1 MAERQAKQEAKE
13 KQMLREQNIAAKGGS
28 STLKKPIRPGSQT
41 LGGQPNRPGTAQV
54 PRRKSSAVPGA
65 VKTQAY
71 SDYEKFKNEY
81 ELDVVFTINK
91 DLEESAQQEKL
102 AEMNYN

>member
-1 MAERQAKQEAKE
+1 MAERQAKQEVKE

-41 LGGQPNRPGTAQV
+41 LGAPNRPGTAQV

-71 SDYEKFKNEY
+71 SEYEKFKNEY

-91 DLEESAQQEKL
+91 DLEESAQ
-102 AEMNYN
+102 